1 MDSFYVCQ
9 LHVLRWIRMGDRV
22 EFSDKTRRRR
32 RLMIKI
38 DFDEIEI
45 NTVNHM
51 WRHIIHSLAAIATNA
66 DKYFYQKAIVF
77 FFVFLKNESRV
88 YTVQILLVHLIECI
102 EKKNVQMCCV
112 LLRSVYHYLTAL
124 VYIFFIRLQNWIINL
139 LINRNSQTDQWP
151 ARNYVVLTNYI
162 FN

>member
-77 FFVFLKNESRV
+77 FFCFFKERKSRV
-88 YTVQILLVHLIECI
+88 HCSNTFGTFNWMYWKEKRANVLCSLEERLSLL
-102 EKKNVQMCCV
+102 N
-112 LLRSVYHYLTAL
+112 RT
-124 VYIFFIRLQNWIINL
+124 RLYFLYPSTKLNNK
-139 LINRNSQTDQWP
+139 S
-151 ARNYVVLTNYI
+151 
-162 FN
+162 FNKSK